1 MINPSLITPKV
12 YPIYDYRPVEY
23 IEDNYTRPRMVSY
36 ADPNNLNLAFIES
49 EVDDVLTVD
58 GVLAENKKIKKPKSQ
73 NLPSFPG
80 FPLAALALL
89 GLLALL
95 FIKDDIQDLIDPD
108 VDEVKPGIKFYSL
121 RKFNVNSIELFAK
134 NKLGEDLYKRYV
146 AEANES
152 VNNISV
158 YLGGGTPEKLAA
170 IAPYN
175 PPETILPTVIPDVA
189 PQTPPERPPVSG
201 PLGSVGNPII
211 DTKENLA
218 KGLYGYHISQEVLII
233 KTQSATANFNNI
245 GYSIFKVN
253 DVYTF
258 EFGIRGKKYTRGY
271 LPTEL
276 IEKITSNWRRGPLQ
290 AEFGDQFAK
299 MDNFNKDKLNTP
311 NTSSTPV
318 SQPPTPKKIN
328 KYEFVYR
335 DSVSGKLVDYTGD
348 YFNWNIVNKTDA
360 GDAGDSGNAGAGAT
374 DAAVTQNSG
383 AGGGVGAGSG
393 PPCLNEYYNK
403 ILKIRRD
410 FVTDINN
417 AAGKKDKIKRAEEKY
432 AWESSMALYIL
443 LKCLKVKITTT
454 TPIAVLVSGAPI
466 GLIPPGLTLGASIDG
481 GSAPGILPKAIPDI
495 VHIDLSPPL
504 LK

>member
-1 MINPSLITPKV
+1 MINPSLITKTV
-12 YPIYDYRPVEY
+12 DPIYNYKPVEY
-23 IEDNYTRPRMVSY
+23 IEDNYTIPGMVSY
-36 ADPNNLNLAFIES
+36 ADPNNLNLSFIES
-49 EVDDVLTVD
+49 EVDDVL
-58 GVLAENKKIKKPKSQ
+58 AESKKIKKPKSEK
-73 NLPSFPG
+73 LPSFPG

-95 FIKDDIQDLIDPD
+95 FNKDDIQDLIDPD

-158 YLGGGTPEKLAA
+158 YLGGGNPEKLAA

-175 PPETILPTVIPDVA
+175 PPETTLPTVIPDVA

-201 PLGSVGNPII
+201 PLGSAGNPII

-218 KGLYGYHISQEVLII
+218 KGLYGYHISQEVFTVT
-233 KTQSATANFNNI
+233 TQSGISNYANI
-245 GYSIFKVN
+245 GYSIFNVN
-253 DVYTF
+253 SVDTF
-258 EFGIRGKKYTRGY
+258 VFIGRDGKKYTPGY
-271 LPTEL
+271 IPYEL
-276 IEKITSNWRRGPLQ
+276 EEKIRSNWRRGPMQ

-299 MDNFNKDKLNTP
+299 IDNFNKAKLNTP
-311 NTSSTPV
+311 NTPITPV

-360 GDAGDSGNAGAGAT
+360 GVAGDAGGAGAT
-374 DAAVTQNSG
+374 DEAATQKSG
-383 AGGGVGAGSG
+383 AGGAGGAGSG
-393 PPCLNEYYNK
+393 PPCLNEYYKK

-410 FVTDINN
+410 FVVDVNN
-417 AAGKKDKIKRAEEKY
+417 AVGKKDKIKSAEEKY
-432 AWESSMALYIL
+432 AWGNSMALYIL

-466 GLIPPGLTLGASIDG
+466 GLIPPGLTLGASIDPVG
-481 GSAPGILPKAIPDI
+481 LAPGILPKPIPDI
-495 VHIDLSPPL
+495 VDIDLSPPL
-504 LK
+504 FKVT